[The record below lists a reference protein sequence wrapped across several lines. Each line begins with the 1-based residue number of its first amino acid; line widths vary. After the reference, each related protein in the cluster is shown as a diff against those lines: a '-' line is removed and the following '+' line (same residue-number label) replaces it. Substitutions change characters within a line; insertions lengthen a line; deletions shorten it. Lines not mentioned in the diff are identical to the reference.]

1 MKKSYFNYLL
11 VLALFAFIVSC
22 RIPPKE
28 LQTLNFLEWS
38 NSFLNKLN
46 SIDFNNFDKKARKKF
61 LDEEIFSKKQLLGF
75 YENSSINFYTKE
87 ELESDFI
94 QTLDDNSFILKQP
107 IYITKKFGRIYVSS
121 DAVEW
126 FYVKPSNRK
135 NIFNIN
141 HKIETQLDESKKNLD
156 VFLTVA
162 IDVNKEFLIKKDIK
176 VEKPIIELD
185 PTVFSFE
192 RGKKRNL
199 PNLNKNILYIPENTI
214 VKNELN
220 VTGNIVN
227 VRKDEDSI
235 KTTALRDIYFYNNK
249 KAFNLSFD
257 RNKWNFSILRLKLD
271 KDRDITL
278 RVNEVYYVIN
288 ITLNYKDK
296 S

>member
-1 MKKSYFNYLL
+1 M
-11 VLALFAFIVSC
+11 
-22 RIPPKE
+22 
-28 LQTLNFLEWS
+28 
-38 NSFLNKLN
+38 
-46 SIDFNNFDKKARKKF
+46 
-61 LDEEIFSKKQLLGF
+61 
-75 YENSSINFYTKE
+75 
-87 ELESDFI
+87 
-94 QTLDDNSFILKQP
+94 
-107 IYITKKFGRIYVSS
+107 
-121 DAVEW
+121 
-126 FYVKPSNRK
+126 
-135 NIFNIN
+135 
-141 HKIETQLDESKKNLD
+141 
-156 VFLTVA
+156 
-162 IDVNKEFLIKKDIK
+162 
-176 VEKPIIELD
+176 
-185 PTVFSFE
+185 
-192 RGKKRNL
+192 